1 MLTFAQFKEKVLAES
16 SLNEGLSKE
25 QLLAIKKHYSNH
37 DNIMADIGD
46 YEYYKKHNDN
56 KSAESI
62 AKKLKSIAIDDKVI
76 LDESSLNEGF
86 SKPKGFVQISKD
98 EHDVILKN
106 RLDHEKEHGTK
117 NFREALS
124 KRDTLTN
131 TTSTFVSNGGG
142 QVSHGFP
149 EIVKIEDAKKGTT
162 KYYRQPAG
170 GHVKEDLDEAHKI
183 GNKVTIHK
191 GTGAGITG
199 HIGEISRKFK
209 GDTDPTYTIFHG
221 DNEAITASKK
231 QIKAVKEDLD
241 GDIYTRIILAPDKE
255 DSNYDDVFR
264 ATRKMG
270 SDIDYIRYEI
280 SKPYGSRRGH
290 MTSMDFNNTKEEVQ
304 KFLDKNKLKASVIQR
319 VNEKGKQVFESV
331 DEKFA
336 HPNHKKLDA
345 NGSGEL
351 DAEDFKLLR
360 AKKKTAAG
368 TLTKEENEVLESLL
382 AKLDEKCAMKPV
394 KEDDAEDD
402 TEEDDDEECDEA
414 CDSKA
419 KK

>member
-76 LDESSLNEGF
+76 LDE
-86 SKPKGFVQISKD
+86 
-98 EHDVILKN
+98 
-106 RLDHEKEHGTK
+106 
-117 NFREALS
+117 
-124 KRDTLTN
+124 
-131 TTSTFVSNGGG
+131 
-142 QVSHGFP
+142 
-149 EIVKIEDAKKGTT
+149 
-162 KYYRQPAG
+162 
-170 GHVKEDLDEAHKI
+170 AHKI

-241 GDIYTRIILAPDKE
+241 
-255 DSNYDDVFR
+255 
-264 ATRKMG
+264 
-270 SDIDYIRYEI
+270 
-280 SKPYGSRRGH
+280 
-290 MTSMDFNNTKEEVQ
+290 
-304 KFLDKNKLKASVIQR
+304 
-319 VNEKGKQVFESV
+319 
-331 DEKFA
+331 EKFA

-345 NGSGEL
+345 NGNGEL

-360 AKKKTAAG
+360 AKKKTAASK
-368 TLTKEENEVLESLL
+368 LTKEENEVLESLL

-402 TEEDDDEECDEA
+402 TEEDDDEECDET